1 MLPFEPESEQSL
13 KARFQE
19 ALKDRFDVREVEN
32 NLTERPGLMRKHVFD
47 FQDGLRLIVSNDKS
61 GNNYYM
67 HVSASLNFSVPE
79 HSFGNLQ
86 EFVSFVLGHVNR
98 LNGKPFTGAMRIMT
112 NENGILHLMIPQVLN
127 VVIN

>member
-1 MLPFEPESEQSL
+1 MLPFEPEPEKSL

-19 ALKDRFDVREVEN
+19 ALEDRFDMQQVEDG
-32 NLTERPGLMRKHVFD
+32 LIERPGLIRKHVFD

-67 HVSASLNFSVPE
+67 HISASVDLSVSE
-79 HSFGNLQ
+79 HSFDDLQ

-98 LNGKPFTGAMRIMT
+98 LNGKPITGAVRIMT
-112 NENGILHLMIPQVLN
+112 TEKGIVHLMIPQVINL
-127 VVIN
+127 VIN